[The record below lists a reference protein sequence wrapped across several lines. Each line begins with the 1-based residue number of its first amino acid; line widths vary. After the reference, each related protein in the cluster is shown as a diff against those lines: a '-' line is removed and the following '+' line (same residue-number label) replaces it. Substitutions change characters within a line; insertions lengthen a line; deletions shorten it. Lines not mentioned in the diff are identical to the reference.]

1 MASSTCPLTWCC
13 TPEEAATPRSRP
25 VRFTRRPTRRIPAGP
40 PCGPHQV
47 EPQNQTMPEGET
59 RHAVQNRDD
68 SRTRVEALLVRP
80 PGLPRATGDRKTPGR
95 LTLGE
100 ALGLQIARRRKQ
112 IHACEALP
120 ALVAI
125 LVAVLCLWDYRAHSS
140 LLFPSCALVFV
151 MAKDGEVAFSFQPFW
166 GQVSIVWVISETK
179 WPTR

>member
-1 MASSTCPLTWCC
+1 M
-13 TPEEAATPRSRP
+13 
-25 VRFTRRPTRRIPAGP
+25 
-40 PCGPHQV
+40 

-80 PGLPRATGDRKTPGR
+80 PGLQRATGDLKNPGR

-100 ALGLQIARRRKQ
+100 ALGLQIAILRKQ
-112 IHACEALP
+112 IHAFEALP

-125 LVAVLCLWDYRAHSS
+125 LVALLFILDYRAHSS
-140 LLFPSCALVFV
+140 LLFPSFAFVFV

-166 GQVSIVWVISETK
+166 GQVSIVWVIIETK